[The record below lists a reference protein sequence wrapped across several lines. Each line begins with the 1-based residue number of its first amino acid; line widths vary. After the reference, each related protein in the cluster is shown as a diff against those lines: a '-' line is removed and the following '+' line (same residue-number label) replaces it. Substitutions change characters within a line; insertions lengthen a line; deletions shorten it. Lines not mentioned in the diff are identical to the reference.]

1 MKTDSTSLAC
11 RNWWLSLILVLG
23 YPLLCNALESDSQ
36 QPLFI
41 EADGADISE
50 TTGVSIYTGNV
61 VISQGSIRL
70 SADKVTV
77 TQQGEESDHILAE
90 GTPVR
95 FQQQT
100 EESKELVKGEAK
112 SANYHLNSEIIH
124 MIGNAVLIQGKDT
137 FRSDRITYDRV
148 KGQVRAGKKAKGN
161 QRVHIAIQPQKK
173 K

>member
-1 MKTDSTSLAC
+1 MKTDSTSLGC

-77 TQQGEESDHILAE
+77 TQQGEE
-90 GTPVR
+90 
-95 FQQQT
+95 
-100 EESKELVKGEAK
+100 
-112 SANYHLNSEIIH
+112 
-124 MIGNAVLIQGKDT
+124 
-137 FRSDRITYDRV
+137 
-148 KGQVRAGKKAKGN
+148 
-161 QRVHIAIQPQKK
+161 
-173 K
+173 